1 MNQNNKFSCECGL
14 NKVQRIVAGKWKLSL
29 LWYISEDTRRFGE
42 INRNFPNTTQSM
54 LTKQLRELEN
64 DGFLYREVYKEVP
77 PRVEYSLTNL
87 GQQFAPILQSIFEW
101 GEKNL
106 E

>member
-42 INRNFPNTTQSM
+42 IKKIFTAITQSM
-54 LTKQLRELEN
+54 LTKQLRELET
-64 DGFLYREVYKEVP
+64 DGLLHREVYKEVP
-77 PRVEYSLTNL
+77 PRVEYSLTTL
-87 GQQFAPILQSIFEW
+87 GQQFVPILQNMSEW
-101 GEKNL
+101 GEQNL